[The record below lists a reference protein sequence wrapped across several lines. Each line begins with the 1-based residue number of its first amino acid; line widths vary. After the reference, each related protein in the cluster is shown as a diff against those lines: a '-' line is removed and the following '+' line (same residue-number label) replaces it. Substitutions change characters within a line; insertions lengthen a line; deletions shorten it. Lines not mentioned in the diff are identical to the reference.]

1 MTKLSASPKG
11 ASGPVCG
18 ETKPILMP
26 LACANACIGRPSTAA
41 PASVPPA
48 WISARR
54 RRNCLLCMTSPPL
67 FIVMKLRCEAEL
79 AGPVAL
85 PGVLQQLANGRAL
98 DRPRVVVRVLRC
110 ELRRFLERGFLHAEV
125 SERERGADRLGQVVK
140 SAGRIGALQ
149 RKRDAH
155 HRFRRGIAVVL

>member
-1 MTKLSASPKG
+1 
-11 ASGPVCG
+11 
-18 ETKPILMP
+18 MP

-41 PASVPPA
+41 PASVRPA

-98 DRPRVVVRVLRC
+98 DRPGVAVRFLLC
-110 ELRRFLERGFLHAEV
+110 ALRRCFEPGFRHA
-125 SERERGADRLGQVVK
+125 K
-140 SAGRIGALQ
+140 
-149 RKRDAH
+149 
-155 HRFRRGIAVVL
+155 